1 MITRE
6 KACKKI
12 FITIKFVV
20 YFISFTGYY
29 ASNRVNV
36 FVSVTFPQ
44 TKYRGSSYVKTTIN
58 LSVEYIFAR
67 TR

>member
-6 KACKKI
+6 KACKNI
-12 FITIKFVV
+12 FIAIKFVV
-20 YFISFTGYY
+20 YFIRFTGYY
-29 ASNRVNV
+29 ASNKVNV

-44 TKYRGSSYVKTTIN
+44 TKYRGSSHVKTTIN
-58 LSVEYIFAR
+58 LSVGYNFAR